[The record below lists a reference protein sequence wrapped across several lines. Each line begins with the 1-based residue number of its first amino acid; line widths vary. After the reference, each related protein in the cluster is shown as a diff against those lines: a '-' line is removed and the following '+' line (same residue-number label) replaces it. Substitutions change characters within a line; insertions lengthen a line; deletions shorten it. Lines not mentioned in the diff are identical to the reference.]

1 MKNNLR
7 FLIIALVTYS
17 LLCAGYLTAQTPD
30 YHPQVIAGVDY
41 FCERVDEQLPLVE
54 DLIICPKNGG
64 FIQGENGLC

>member
-1 MKNNLR
+1 M
-7 FLIIALVTYS
+7 
-17 LLCAGYLTAQTPD
+17 LCAGYLTAQTPD

-41 FCERVDEQLPLVE
+41 FRERVDEQLPLVE